1 VLLAAQGREGV
12 FLPEI
17 IATGDGPETFETY
30 LAQQFAWA
38 FSMFQVLFRYTPRLV
53 REYTARRAL
62 QFLFVQTWYLLWSLS
77 MLALFFAPLAALVLD
92 VPISHVGLG
101 WFYLHSIPLGV
112 TAAATWHWSR
122 RWFQPAGVSLSWR
135 GIVLHIARW
144 VVVLSALVQVILRV
158 QKPYMITVK
167 GMSGRGLSPYSLRPL
182 VPYYALS
189 VLALAACGYYLTF
202 HGHSGNQGYLYFAV
216 LGATLFAV
224 MIAVVVK
231 QEIRS
236 RRRGG
241 ASSIAAARS
250 CSGALAST
258 AILALAIG
266 ATGLVC
272 ATRVI
277 DAFTA

>member
-1 VLLAAQGREGV
+1 
-12 FLPEI
+12 
-17 IATGDGPETFETY
+17 
-30 LAQQFAWA
+30 
-38 FSMFQVLFRYTPRLV
+38 
-53 REYTARRAL
+53 
-62 QFLFVQTWYLLWSLS
+62 
-77 MLALFFAPLAALVLD
+77 
-92 VPISHVGLG
+92 
-101 WFYLHSIPLGV
+101 
-112 TAAATWHWSR
+112 
-122 RWFQPAGVSLSWR
+122 
-135 GIVLHIARW
+135 
-144 VVVLSALVQVILRV
+144 
-158 QKPYMITVK
+158 
-167 GMSGRGLSPYSLRPL
+167 MSGRGLSPYSLRPL